1 MDEKACCKVSLQ
13 SRNVNTA
20 CGLGF
25 TPIQHLFSQ
34 FGCSPHSRRGTA
46 PPSGRRLKWLRMD
59 EMAWFEASIS
69 VGDVNGACELGFAQI
84 KHIFS

>member
-1 MDEKACCKVSLQ
+1 MDEMASYEATIKSK
-13 SRNVNTA
+13 NINGA

-25 TPIQHLFSQ
+25 APIQHHFSQ
-34 FGCSPHSRRGTA
+34 FGRCPHRRSGTA
-46 PPSGRRLKWLRMD
+46 PLSGRRLKWLRMD

-69 VGDVNGACELGFAQI
+69 VGDVNGACGLGFAQI